1 MSSWFEGYGFAE
13 VADGLWAGAY
23 PTDAEDVAAVT
34 SLGVDHV
41 MNLCEDDEY
50 EAGEREEV
58 EAELAEAGV
67 EETRV
72 CLIDYGS
79 LPQAELEEAVDT
91 VTGWLEAG
99 ESAYLHC
106 RAGWQRSATVAAGVI
121 TRREGVEPEEAL
133 RRLAE
138 RKPTADPLPHQR
150 QDLLDWWAARCA

>member
-1 MSSWFEGYGFAE
+1 VSRWFEVYGFAE

-23 PTDAEDVAAVT
+23 PTDAEDVAEVAA
-34 SLGVDHV
+34 LGVDHV

-50 EAGEREEV
+50 EADERDVV

-72 CLIDYGS
+72 CVVDYGA
-79 LPQAELEEAVDT
+79 LPRAELELAVES
-91 VTGWLEAG
+91 VVGWLEAG
-99 ESAYLHC
+99 ETAYLHC

-121 TRREGVEPEEAL
+121 ARREGVEPEEAL

-150 QDLLDWWAARCA
+150 KDLLDWWAARCA